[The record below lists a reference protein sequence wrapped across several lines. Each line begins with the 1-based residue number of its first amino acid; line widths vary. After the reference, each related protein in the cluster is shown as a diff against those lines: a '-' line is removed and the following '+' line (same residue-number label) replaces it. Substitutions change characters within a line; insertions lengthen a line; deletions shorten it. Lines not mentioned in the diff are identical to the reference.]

1 MRHSLQKYNESGM
14 TLVEILISML
24 IGAVLLAGVLSIFI
38 NSKQTYQR
46 QEGMSRIQE
55 NGRFALDF
63 IARDL
68 RMGDFWG
75 CMRPDAGGPNNNIN
89 LGVPPSS
96 TFNFYDAGGFGNI
109 DIDGDGD
116 IDGIDIDGDGNVD
129 PDEGGAGAVADSGQ
143 DAPDIL
149 TIRGLTSAGVF
160 ITTASANPTAALTAT
175 GHGFAVND
183 LLFVTNCNNGDF
195 FQATAVTA
203 TTISHAAAGAPGN
216 SQANLSATYGTDAQV
231 YGVSTIVYSIAPGA
245 SGLPSLFRSI
255 NGLNQELI
263 EGVENMQVLYG
274 VDNNPADD
282 AAAGISANYYV
293 AFDQIPNQIPPASGN
308 PGTDRIISVRI
319 SLLLQ
324 STDNNITT
332 QNTAVAYNG
341 GTSVAD
347 RRLRRVVTS
356 TIALRNRL

>member
-1 MRHSLQKYNESGM
+1 MNYCLRKHNQSGM
-14 TLVEILISML
+14 TLIEILISML
-24 IGAVLLAGVLSIFI
+24 IGAILLAGVLSIFV
-38 NSKQTYQR
+38 NSKQTYR
-46 QEGMSRIQE
+46 TQEALSRIQE

-63 IARDL
+63 IAHDL

-75 CMRPDAGGPNNNIN
+75 CMRRDAGGPNNNIN

-274 VDNNPADD
+274 EDTDADGASNHYVPWS
-282 AAAGISANYYV
+282 AALNMNQVISA
-293 AFDQIPNQIPPASGN
+293 
-308 PGTDRIISVRI
+308 RI

-324 STDNNITT
+324 STANNIAT
-332 QNTAVAYNG
+332 QNTAVFYNG
-341 GTSVAD
+341 GTSLAD
-347 RRLRRVVTS
+347 RRIRRVVTS
-356 TIALRNRL
+356 TITLRNRIR